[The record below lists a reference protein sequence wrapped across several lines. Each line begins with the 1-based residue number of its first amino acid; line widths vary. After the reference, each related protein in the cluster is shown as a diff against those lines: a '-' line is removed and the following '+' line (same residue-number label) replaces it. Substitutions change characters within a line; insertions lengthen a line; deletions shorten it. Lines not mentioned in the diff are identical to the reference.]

1 MLKKHSKKCLKKCQQ
16 EPNKKTSLSK
26 EREERKIIRTVEAC
40 NLKLENRCEKKTRK
54 KGSKSRNIGQM
65 IVFET
70 PNGSNPP
77 TRSLTGPKHVKLH
90 KMLQK
95 APRPCQNP
103 PKIVPKPF
111 PNPPQTLPKSFKN
124 RTRWRVRTVRG
135 FETLF
140 GRQNGPPNLAKTLQ
154 NEAKI
159 RRKSMKNRV

>member
-1 MLKKHSKKCLKKCQQ
+1 
-16 EPNKKTSLSK
+16 
-26 EREERKIIRTVEAC
+26 
-40 NLKLENRCEKKTRK
+40 
-54 KGSKSRNIGQM
+54 M

-103 PKIVPKPF
+103 PKIVPKLSQG
-111 PNPPQTLPKSFKN
+111 PPQTLSKSFKN

-135 FETLF
+135 FGTRF

-159 RRKSMKNRV
+159 RRKSMKNRVNKIIVFSKRFFVEFSRFSTSKSTDFYLDF

>member
-1 MLKKHSKKCLKKCQQ
+1 
-16 EPNKKTSLSK
+16 
-26 EREERKIIRTVEAC
+26 
-40 NLKLENRCEKKTRK
+40 
-54 KGSKSRNIGQM
+54 M
-65 IVFET
+65 IVLKT

-111 PNPPQTLPKSFKN
+111 QDPPQTLPKSFKN
-124 RTRWRVRTVRG
+124 RTRWRVRTVMG
-135 FETLF
+135 FGNLF

-154 NEAKI
+154 NEGKI
-159 RRKSMKNRV
+159 RRTSMKNQDKTIPIFSKRFFIDFSRFSTPKSIEFCSNFRCILQ